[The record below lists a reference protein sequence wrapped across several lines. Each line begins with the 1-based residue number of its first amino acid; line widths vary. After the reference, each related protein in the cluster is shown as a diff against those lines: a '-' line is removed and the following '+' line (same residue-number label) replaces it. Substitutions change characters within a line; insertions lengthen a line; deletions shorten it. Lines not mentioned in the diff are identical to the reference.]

1 MYSVPSVNAELAEDE
16 LPEVNLSTVPCL
28 NP

>member
-1 MYSVPSVNAELAEDE
+1 MYSVPSVNAALAEEDDA
-16 LPEVNLSTVPCL
+16 EVSLSTVPCL